1 MISLLLRKRWKII
14 VAGLALPAC
23 LAMIYLYNSLNL
35 STNSFDEELNLKQ
48 QKLAKY
54 RQKVLDKKIV
64 EKELLSLQNIFK
76 QAEAALLTGKTA
88 SLAAAEIQTIV
99 TDITK
104 AADVQITTIRIL
116 QPDRSGKDM
125 YLAIPVE
132 VTITS
137 TIRELTQLLYKL
149 DSSAKL
155 LRIAKLKI
163 KSRSGRSRRRR
174 GVGGS
179 SVKIVTTLTVE
190 GFVKKVET

>member
-1 MISLLLRKRWKII
+1 ML
-14 VAGLALPAC
+14 AC
-23 LAMIYLYNSLNL
+23 LAMIYLFNSLDL
-35 STNSFDEELNLKQ
+35 STVTFNEELNLKQ

-54 RQKVLDKKIV
+54 RQKVLEKKNI
-64 EKELLSLQNIFK
+64 EKELLSLQKLFK
-76 QAEAALLTGKTA
+76 QAEATLLNGKTP

-104 AADVQITTIRIL
+104 AADVQIMTIRIL

-149 DSSAKL
+149 DSSTKL
-155 LRIAKLKI
+155 LCITKLKMR
-163 KSRSGRSRRRR
+163 SRRGRSGRRARE
-174 GVGGS
+174 S

-190 GFVKKVET
+190 GFVKTEET